1 MNSIKEDE
9 VFHYVLVKEGSP
21 RTAGDV
27 QMFYFAGNPLLF
39 GDLEDACDDLRYVN
53 NLEGVPHKIL
63 RVKFEE
69 I

>member
-21 RTAGDV
+21 RTALNM

-39 GDLEDACDDLRYVN
+39 GDLENACDDLRYVN
-53 NLEGVPHKIL
+53 NLEGVQHKIL

>member
-9 VFHYVLVKEGSP
+9 VLHYVLVKEGFESP
-21 RTAGDV
+21 ADM
-27 QMFYFAGNPLLF
+27 QMFYFAGNPILF
-39 GDLEDACDDLRYVN
+39 GNLEDACDDLRYVN

-63 RVKFEE
+63 RVKFEK

>member
-9 VFHYVLVKEGSP
+9 VFHYVLVKEEFKSP
-21 RTAGDV
+21 ADMR
-27 QMFYFAGNPLLF
+27 MFYFAGNPILF
-39 GDLEDACDDLRYVN
+39 GDLQDACDDLRYVN

>member
-9 VFHYVLVKEGSP
+9 VFHYVLVKEEFKSP
-21 RTAGDV
+21 ADM

-53 NLEGVPHKIL
+53 NLDGVPHKIL
-63 RVKFEE
+63 QVKFEE

>member
-1 MNSIKEDE
+1 MSLINPDD
-9 VFHYVLVKEGSP
+9 VFYYAIAKDT
-21 RTAGDV
+21 RFDKDV
-27 QMFYFAGNPLLF
+27 DLFYFKGNPLLF

-53 NLEGVPHKIL
+53 NLRGVPHKIL

>member
-1 MNSIKEDE
+1 MSLINPED
-9 VFHYVLVKEGSP
+9 VFYYVIAVDSP
-21 RTAGDV
+21 SYKDIDA
-27 QMFYFAGNPLLF
+27 FYFKGNPLLF

-53 NLEGVPHKIL
+53 NLTGVPHKIL